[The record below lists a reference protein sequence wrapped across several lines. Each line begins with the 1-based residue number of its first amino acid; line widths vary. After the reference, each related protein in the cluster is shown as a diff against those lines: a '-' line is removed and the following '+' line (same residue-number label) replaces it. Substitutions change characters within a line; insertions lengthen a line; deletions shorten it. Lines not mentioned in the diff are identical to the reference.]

1 MQSAD
6 SSARLIRMK
15 IVADTNVWISG
26 LLWSGPPAQLLQ
38 RAESGQL
45 AIFVSPAILDEI
57 ERVLEYQRIQ
67 RQMQKLGVSQ
77 TEVLTFAIQLMTF
90 VQPSELEERVAPDPQ
105 DDMFLACALAAGVPY
120 LVSGD
125 HHLLDMGTWQTIR
138 IVTVNDFLAQHFRA

>member
-1 MQSAD
+1 MQSGD

-26 LLWSGPPAQLLQ
+26 LLWHGPPAQVLRL
-38 RAESGQL
+38 AEDGQL
-45 AIFVSPAILDEI
+45 TIFVSPAILDEI

-67 RQMQKLGVSQ
+67 RRMQKLGISQ

-90 VQPSELEERVAPDPQ
+90 VQPPELEERVAPDPQ
-105 DDMFLACALAAGVPY
+105 DDMFLACALAADVPY

-125 HHLLDMGTWQTIR
+125 HHLLDMGTWHTIM
-138 IVTVNDFLAQHFRA
+138 IVTVNDFLAQHLPA